1 MSKWYNVDMRGTTL
15 EQMKKA
21 EDFKMFLYDVVDK
34 FEVSGNFDFLHF
46 EIWADDMEVNEINR
60 WLNANA

>member
-21 EDFKMFLYDVVDK
+21 EDFKMFLYDVVDR

>member
-1 MSKWYNVDMRGTTL
+1 MGKWYNVDMRGTTL